1 MLLLLV
7 YAILLEL
14 KTATR
19 TTDMLLLLV
28 YVIVVEIIGGVAFP
42 GARGH
47 FNYVNLFLR
56 SVFHSQIR
64 KNLILA

>member
-1 MLLLLV
+1 MRTADKLLLLV

-28 YVIVVEIIGGVAFP
+28 YT
-42 GARGH
+42 
-47 FNYVNLFLR
+47 
-56 SVFHSQIR
+56 
-64 KNLILA
+64 ILLLKS